1 MRYIQLRDGKCVI
14 ASCEEKFEKC
24 VEKYNVQQVG
34 NLNDEKIEEL
44 LKQGFCFHDRV
55 LRFEIS
61 VDAQKDFLNSIE
73 IPEGVSITLSDA
85 FTEDMYHLACKAYTT
100 DRRFHLE
107 QRFDPN
113 VANDVI
119 GAYLREFKEK
129 NYLVIKALHQQ
140 KLLGFTVIRE
150 CEKEEVF
157 ENVLGATLPG
167 MKGKMIAVPLY
178 ARMLKLASESA
189 FKSKCTKYVGDV
201 SSTNAAS
208 INLHM
213 YFGGKVAAIID
224 EYIYR
229 N

>member
-14 ASCEEKFEKC
+14 AACEEKFDKC
-24 VEKYNVQQVG
+24 VEKYNIQQVDS
-34 NLNDEKIEEL
+34 LNDERIEEL
-44 LKQGFCFHDRV
+44 LKQGFHFHDRV
-55 LRFEIS
+55 LRVEIS
-61 VDAQKDFLNSIE
+61 VEAQKDLLNRIE
-73 IPEGVSITLSDA
+73 IPNGVSISLSDD
-85 FTEDMYHLACKAYTT
+85 FTEDMYHLACEAYKT

-107 QRFDPN
+107 QRFDAN

-129 NYLVIKALHQQ
+129 NYLVVKALHQQ
-140 KLLGFTVIRE
+140 NLLGFTVIRE
-150 CEKEEVF
+150 CEQKEAF

-178 ARMLKLASESA
+178 GRMLRLVSESA
-189 FKSKCTKYVGDV
+189 FKSRRLKYRGGI

-213 YFGGKVAAIID
+213 HFDAKVTAIID

>member
-1 MRYIQLRDGKCVI
+1 MRYIQLKSGKCVI
-14 ASCEEKFEKC
+14 AAREERFEKC
-24 VEKYNVQQVG
+24 VEKYNIQQVDS
-34 NLNDEKIEEL
+34 LKAERIEEL
-44 LKQGFCFHDRV
+44 LKQGFYFHDRV

-61 VDAQKDFLNSIE
+61 VDAQKDLLKRIE
-73 IPEGVSITLSDA
+73 IPEGVSISLSDT
-85 FTEDMYHLACKAYTT
+85 FTEDMYHLACEAYTT

-107 QRFDPN
+107 QKFDSN

-129 NYLVIKALHQQ
+129 NYLVIKALYQQ

-150 CEKEEVF
+150 CEKKEVF

-178 ARMLKLASESA
+178 GRMLELASESA
-189 FKSKCTKYVGDV
+189 FKSKCKKYVGDV

-213 YFGGKVAAIID
+213 YFGGKVTTTID

>member
-1 MRYIQLRDGKCVI
+1 MRYIQLKDGKCVI
-14 ASCEEKFEKC
+14 AACEEKFDQC
-24 VEKYNVQQVG
+24 VEKYHIQQVDS
-34 NLNDEKIEEL
+34 LNDEKIEEL
-44 LKQGFCFHDRV
+44 LEQGFCFHDRV
-55 LRFEIS
+55 LRVEIS
-61 VDAQKDFLNSIE
+61 VDKQKDLLDRIE
-73 IPEGVSITLSDA
+73 IPEDISISLSDA
-85 FTEDMYHLACKAYTT
+85 FTEDMYYLACKAYRT

-107 QRFDPN
+107 QRFDSD

-129 NYLVIKALHQQ
+129 NYLVVKALHQQ

-150 CEKEEVF
+150 CEQKETF

-178 ARMLKLASESA
+178 GRMLQLASEGA
-189 FKSKCTKYVGDV
+189 FKSKCKKYVGDV

-213 YFGGKVAAIID
+213 YFGGKVTAIID